1 MTSGLRNTRP
11 LRRLWENKDF
21 LVPLTISVLLLSLQ
35 QSHNVMGAYINIGNA
50 GFQSVR
56 NGEYVDKS
64 ELISIVNGTL
74 FTERRF
80 SCVSRS
86 RRFGKSVA
94 AKMLCAYYDQSCDSR
109 SLFADLEI
117 ARDPSFEKH
126 LNKYPVIYLDLTN
139 FTTRFKDDSIMKH
152 VQKELVDDIQKAYP
166 DVTVNEGEDL
176 MAYLIR
182 VTDATQTP
190 FIFIIDEWD
199 AICREFKAG
208 THAMDEF
215 VSWLRRLFKGSNSP
229 QVFAGVYMTGILPI
243 KKYKTES
250 ALNNFT
256 ECSMVEPRRMASYF
270 GFTKGEVKTLAEKH
284 RMDFDELEKWYDGYQ
299 IGDEQSIFNPN
310 SVMQAIDAGRCRSF
324 WAATGAYDAVA
335 NYIQMNYEGL
345 KDDVVRMLAGERCKV
360 NPTKF
365 QNDMSIIRSKD
376 DVLTVLIH
384 LGYLSYDWRKSECYI
399 PNKEVAGEMVNAVE
413 ANNWAP
419 VVKALEVSEQL
430 LQATLRGDEE
440 AVARGVDAAHDEN
453 TSILSYNDE
462 NSLACVLSIAYYY
475 ASNDYIIHRELAT
488 GKGFADLVLVP
499 RKNVDSPAL
508 VIELKYNKA
517 VNTAIEQ
524 IKHRQYPAKVAQHTD
539 NLLLVGITY
548 NRDTKRHECRIERF
562 YENH

>member
-1 MTSGLRNTRP
+1 
-11 LRRLWENKDF
+11 
-21 LVPLTISVLLLSLQ
+21 
-35 QSHNVMGAYINIGNA
+35 MGAYINIGNA

-64 ELISIVNGTL
+64 GLVSIVNNNL

-80 SCVSRS
+80 SCVSRC

-94 AKMLCAYYDQSCDSR
+94 AKMLAAYYDQSCDSR

-117 ARDPSFEKH
+117 AQDPSFEKH

-139 FTTRFKDDSIMKH
+139 FTTRFKDDSIMQH
-152 VQKELVDDIQKAYP
+152 VQKELMADVHKVYP
-166 DVTVNEGEDL
+166 DIPIMDDDDL

-182 VTDATQTP
+182 VTDATQQP

-208 THAMDEF
+208 THAMDEY

-229 QVFAGVYMTGILPI
+229 MVFAGVYMTGILPI

-250 ALNNFT
+250 ALNNFI
-256 ECSMVEPRRMASYF
+256 EYSMVEPRRMASYF
-270 GFTKGEVKTLAEKH
+270 GFTKDEVKTLAAKY
-284 RMDFDELEKWYDGYQ
+284 RMDFGELEKWYDGYQ
-299 IGDEQSIFNPN
+299 IGDEPSIFNPN
-310 SVMQAIDAGRCRSF
+310 SVMQAIDTGRCRSF
-324 WAATGAYDAVA
+324 WAATGAYETVA
-335 NYIQMNYEGL
+335 HYIAMNYEGL
-345 KDDVVRMLAGERCKV
+345 KDDVVRMLAGGRCKV

-365 QNDMSIIRSKD
+365 QNDMSIIGSKD
-376 DVLTVLIH
+376 DVFTVLIH
-384 LGYLSYDWRKSECYI
+384 LGYLSYDWRKNECYL

-413 ANNWAP
+413 ANNWTN
-419 VVKALEVSEQL
+419 VVKAVEASEQL

-475 ASNDYIIHRELAT
+475 AANDYIIHRELAT
-488 GKGFADLVLVP
+488 GKGFADLVLIP
-499 RKNVDSPAL
+499 RKNVDKPAI
-508 VIELKYNKA
+508 VIELKYDKA
-517 VNTAIEQ
+517 VDTAIDQ
-524 IKHRQYPAKVAQHTD
+524 MKRKQYPDKVAQCTD

-548 NRDTKRHECRIERF
+548 DRDTKQHQCRIERF
-562 YENH
+562 DTTKQP